1 MNFLTLLLLSFFS
14 LSSQSETVDLEIT
27 ITNIKT
33 LKGNIELGVYN
44 DPQLFLEKGRA
55 YKSFTKKVTGDSM
68 VITVKDLPKTEYAVA
83 IYHDVNADNECNL
96 NFFGFPVEP
105 YGFSNNFKPKL
116 SKPSFS
122 DCKFQ
127 VNANNPSI
135 QIKLSK

>member
-1 MNFLTLLLLSFFS
+1 MNFLTLLLLSIFS
-14 LSSQSETVDLEIT
+14 LFSPSETVDLEIT

-44 DPQLFLEKGRA
+44 DPKLFLEKGKA
-55 YKSFTKKVTGDSM
+55 FKSFTKKVSGDSM
-68 VITVKDLPKTEYAVA
+68 VIIVKDLPKAEYAVA
-83 IYHDVNADNECNL
+83 IYHDVNSDNECNL

-127 VNANNPSI
+127 VNAKNPSI